1 METFKISSH
10 PTFIANLNE
19 SNLKELTSAIQSS
32 KVFRFILSNE
42 NIIIKNK
49 ADIFSET
56 GVLGKSNVCDYKP
69 VTIDT
74 VKNTIK
80 LKSLDGWNNII
91 DPELQ
96 KKIALKTLYA
106 SFYKKDLI
114 LDDSQVKKSL
124 DFNSYIEKL
133 YYIYKNN
140 ELTDNTYDVISYL
153 LKFFTINDITLS
165 SVKQKIWNHLFEI

>member
-80 LKSLDGWNNII
+80 LKSLDG
-91 DPELQ
+91 
-96 KKIALKTLYA
+96 
-106 SFYKKDLI
+106 
-114 LDDSQVKKSL
+114 
-124 DFNSYIEKL
+124 
-133 YYIYKNN
+133 
-140 ELTDNTYDVISYL
+140 
-153 LKFFTINDITLS
+153 
-165 SVKQKIWNHLFEI
+165 